1 MQIFH
6 HLPQRAFN
14 LIETEKVASVT
25 KMLGTATAGQPLYDN
40 TNSGNN
46 SNNDAVSVANGRRS
60 ITWCAAK
67 KSSVT
72 VKEIKRSVEA
82 YMGLPA
88 SEYSVLTSDSIKRVD
103 DTNFKGTTTII
114 II

>member
-1 MQIFH
+1 MQTF
-6 HLPQRAFN
+6 LFLSRCSFT
-14 LIETEKVASVT
+14 LIESDKKISVLEK
-25 KMLGTATAGQPLYDN
+25 LDTATAGQSSYDDTNVSNKIKNN
-40 TNSGNN
+40 T
-46 SNNDAVSVANGRRS
+46 VSVVNDRRS
-60 ITWCAAK
+60 ITWRAAK

-103 DTNFKGTTTII
+103 DTNFMGTNYIY
-114 II
+114 